1 MSFRKT
7 VSVIAVLVVMACI
20 SGCGAEEKM
29 SDAELWQTA
38 VEDAVISDDDEVME
52 LVTLTADD
60 DRVIWDDE
68 GERVLLLTWHDY

>member
-7 VSVIAVLVVMACI
+7 VFVISVLLATACI

-68 GERVLLLTWHDY
+68 GKTGAAAYVA

>member
-20 SGCGAEEKM
+20 SGCGVEEKM

-38 VEDAVISDDDEVME
+38 VEDAVISDDVDS
-52 LVTLTADD
+52 
-60 DRVIWDDE
+60 
-68 GERVLLLTWHDY
+68 G